1 MLQYDKYLQLLLFVQ
16 TFQINQSIILYT
28 YMTNKQDQ
36 RLKNKR
42 NPQLISLS

>member
-1 MLQYDKYLQLLLFVQ
+1 MLQSDKYLQLLLFVQ

-28 YMTNKQDQ
+28 YMTNKKDQ

-42 NPQLISLS
+42 NPQLIS